1 MKLLSVVHLGVLL
14 TCGTAIGAV
23 PPNSAENLLNNS
35 SFERVQANGVPADWA
50 ITYRLVDASIRSVPS
65 ATAADGGK
73 VLRIQRKTPYS
84 EHLYA
89 SIATSFPAKAGVRY
103 RISLA
108 ARCAKENFVS
118 LVIGQKWDIR
128 YRIIP
133 DTFWK
138 RNLFEFTLTADQ
150 ITSQGTAPLLFI
162 CDDVTADFELDD
174 IQLVPAQHSIDTVG
188 TPLPSS
194 RQIANGVYLAP
205 SGDTPESRENTFT
218 LPADKNH
225 WESMAEFSEKN
236 LKADVALF
244 WDQAQG
250 IAFKIHVRDNVVNA
264 LSGAELFR
272 GDSIQMRIE
281 PAGKC
286 RDEVRDDDLEIGFS
300 PTAGKVSTWYWGA
313 ERVLTP
319 EEAEITAT
327 RTVDG
332 YVLSGVLRWKL
343 FPASMRQQGFFGF
356 NMIVNDSDVAGE
368 RERSVAFLADGI
380 HHAKSNRNNILVFN
394 SGRRNLYCRARID
407 KNYGRAV
414 CDWFAVDNTAPRRT
428 RLRQSIRDAR
438 GNLSRLPELQ
448 LRAGQLV
455 RYTAEYTLKDI
466 ADGTLNITA
475 ETEDGRRGTFR
486 AEKADQLQSQLASL
500 KKLRNKLQVLQKK
513 AAAQPAS
520 AVATMYERI
529 ADLQLAR
536 FSQLLQEKFSPEGK
550 MNLMKHCENIL
561 IPEME
566 ELLERYETL
575 LAIRETRTLPE
586 NWKMVTSRQRML
598 DNWPTAVMRSDSGK
612 LEERK
617 VYLGGYGHSAAI
629 REEMKDFS
637 DMGANMIHLEIG
649 PSAFFPTPGKQ
660 TEFAAPDYKRFQRD
674 IAEIMTVAK
683 QKNLRTMLLLA
694 PHYAPEWWYDRHP
707 EAAGICGFARYEI
720 MHPETRKMVSHHLD
734 TLFSRLRQ
742 MPFSDSIFSF
752 CLTNEPNYSGA
763 DPKEKASQQRFA
775 AYLKN
780 KFKTVAELNR
790 RSGLAFADFDA
801 ASQSAVTE
809 PAMRV
814 LFEKYRQWAL
824 LDWHQFIAKE
834 TKKYFPDIPIQTKIM
849 VFFTL
854 DPQQLELGVDPEL
867 YSELGD
873 INGNDNY
880 FYYTPG
886 GTWIAD
892 WGKTTFYHDLQ
903 WSFKP
908 AAIVNGE
915 NHIMP
920 DGFPGRLP
928 YGHVYTQA
936 FQQYAS
942 GVSGLATWIWAPYKF
957 DHPEIIHNN
966 ISRRPLALAALGEAT
981 FDANRLFNE
990 LQSLRRAPAEVALFY
1005 SQTAYLWDPKGYSTA
1020 IRDVHEQLCFTGRP
1034 ITFLSEKQL
1043 IRDQFGSA
1051 RLLILTNVKNL
1062 DREAWQGI
1070 RRFTASGGR
1079 VMYTGAMPLRD
1090 EFNRALP
1097 PLPIPAERL
1106 NITPYPGMDIASLE
1120 KQIAPNLSAFQL
1132 GMTVSY
1138 ASGMQG
1144 IYRRTVS
1151 TPQGELTNLVNYN
1164 KGIRNIHFQIPRG
1177 YKLRELISDQL
1188 IDGAYSLKPL
1198 SPILIRLEKAE
1209 N

>member
-23 PPNSAENLLNNS
+23 PPDSAENLLNNS

-150 ITSQGTAPLLFI
+150 ITTQGTAPLLFI

-225 WESMAEFSEKN
+225 WESTAKFSEKN

-394 SGRRNLYCRARID
+394 GGRRNLYCRARID

-612 LEERK
+612 P
-617 VYLGGYGHSAAI
+617 A
-629 REEMKDFS
+629 
-637 DMGANMIHLEIG
+637 
-649 PSAFFPTPGKQ
+649 
-660 TEFAAPDYKRFQRD
+660 
-674 IAEIMTVAK
+674 
-683 QKNLRTMLLLA
+683 
-694 PHYAPEWWYDRHP
+694 
-707 EAAGICGFARYEI
+707 
-720 MHPETRKMVSHHLD
+720 
-734 TLFSRLRQ
+734 SR
-742 MPFSDSIFSF
+742 
-752 CLTNEPNYSGA
+752 
-763 DPKEKASQQRFA
+763 AS
-775 AYLKN
+775 
-780 KFKTVAELNR
+780 
-790 RSGLAFADFDA
+790 S
-801 ASQSAVTE
+801 S
-809 PAMRV
+809 
-814 LFEKYRQWAL
+814 
-824 LDWHQFIAKE
+824 
-834 TKKYFPDIPIQTKIM
+834 
-849 VFFTL
+849 
-854 DPQQLELGVDPEL
+854 
-867 YSELGD
+867 
-873 INGNDNY
+873 
-880 FYYTPG
+880 
-886 GTWIAD
+886 
-892 WGKTTFYHDLQ
+892 
-903 WSFKP
+903 
-908 AAIVNGE
+908 
-915 NHIMP
+915 
-920 DGFPGRLP
+920 
-928 YGHVYTQA
+928 
-936 FQQYAS
+936 
-942 GVSGLATWIWAPYKF
+942 
-957 DHPEIIHNN
+957 
-966 ISRRPLALAALGEAT
+966 
-981 FDANRLFNE
+981 
-990 LQSLRRAPAEVALFY
+990 
-1005 SQTAYLWDPKGYSTA
+1005 
-1020 IRDVHEQLCFTGRP
+1020 
-1034 ITFLSEKQL
+1034 
-1043 IRDQFGSA
+1043 
-1051 RLLILTNVKNL
+1051 
-1062 DREAWQGI
+1062 
-1070 RRFTASGGR
+1070 
-1079 VMYTGAMPLRD
+1079 
-1090 EFNRALP
+1090 
-1097 PLPIPAERL
+1097 
-1106 NITPYPGMDIASLE
+1106 
-1120 KQIAPNLSAFQL
+1120 
-1132 GMTVSY
+1132 
-1138 ASGMQG
+1138 
-1144 IYRRTVS
+1144 
-1151 TPQGELTNLVNYN
+1151 
-1164 KGIRNIHFQIPRG
+1164 
-1177 YKLRELISDQL
+1177 
-1188 IDGAYSLKPL
+1188 
-1198 SPILIRLEKAE
+1198 
-1209 N
+1209 

>member
-225 WESMAEFSEKN
+225 WESTAKFSEKN

-394 SGRRNLYCRARID
+394 GGRGEICTAAPALTKITEGPFATGLRWTTPPRGELVCVNPSEMPGAISPDCPSCNFAPANWYAIRRN
-407 KNYGRAV
+407 
-414 CDWFAVDNTAPRRT
+414 
-428 RLRQSIRDAR
+428 
-438 GNLSRLPELQ
+438 
-448 LRAGQLV
+448 
-455 RYTAEYTLKDI
+455 
-466 ADGTLNITA
+466 
-475 ETEDGRRGTFR
+475 
-486 AEKADQLQSQLASL
+486 
-500 KKLRNKLQVLQKK
+500 
-513 AAAQPAS
+513 
-520 AVATMYERI
+520 
-529 ADLQLAR
+529 
-536 FSQLLQEKFSPEGK
+536 
-550 MNLMKHCENIL
+550 IL
-561 IPEME
+561 
-566 ELLERYETL
+566 
-575 LAIRETRTLPE
+575 
-586 NWKMVTSRQRML
+586 
-598 DNWPTAVMRSDSGK
+598 
-612 LEERK
+612 
-617 VYLGGYGHSAAI
+617 
-629 REEMKDFS
+629 
-637 DMGANMIHLEIG
+637 
-649 PSAFFPTPGKQ
+649 
-660 TEFAAPDYKRFQRD
+660 
-674 IAEIMTVAK
+674 
-683 QKNLRTMLLLA
+683 
-694 PHYAPEWWYDRHP
+694 
-707 EAAGICGFARYEI
+707 
-720 MHPETRKMVSHHLD
+720 
-734 TLFSRLRQ
+734 
-742 MPFSDSIFSF
+742 
-752 CLTNEPNYSGA
+752 
-763 DPKEKASQQRFA
+763 
-775 AYLKN
+775 
-780 KFKTVAELNR
+780 
-790 RSGLAFADFDA
+790 
-801 ASQSAVTE
+801 
-809 PAMRV
+809 
-814 LFEKYRQWAL
+814 
-824 LDWHQFIAKE
+824 
-834 TKKYFPDIPIQTKIM
+834 
-849 VFFTL
+849 
-854 DPQQLELGVDPEL
+854 
-867 YSELGD
+867 
-873 INGNDNY
+873 
-880 FYYTPG
+880 
-886 GTWIAD
+886 
-892 WGKTTFYHDLQ
+892 
-903 WSFKP
+903 
-908 AAIVNGE
+908 
-915 NHIMP
+915 
-920 DGFPGRLP
+920 
-928 YGHVYTQA
+928 
-936 FQQYAS
+936 
-942 GVSGLATWIWAPYKF
+942 
-957 DHPEIIHNN
+957 
-966 ISRRPLALAALGEAT
+966 
-981 FDANRLFNE
+981 
-990 LQSLRRAPAEVALFY
+990 
-1005 SQTAYLWDPKGYSTA
+1005 
-1020 IRDVHEQLCFTGRP
+1020 
-1034 ITFLSEKQL
+1034 
-1043 IRDQFGSA
+1043 
-1051 RLLILTNVKNL
+1051 
-1062 DREAWQGI
+1062 
-1070 RRFTASGGR
+1070 
-1079 VMYTGAMPLRD
+1079 
-1090 EFNRALP
+1090 
-1097 PLPIPAERL
+1097 
-1106 NITPYPGMDIASLE
+1106 
-1120 KQIAPNLSAFQL
+1120 
-1132 GMTVSY
+1132 
-1138 ASGMQG
+1138 
-1144 IYRRTVS
+1144 
-1151 TPQGELTNLVNYN
+1151 
-1164 KGIRNIHFQIPRG
+1164 
-1177 YKLRELISDQL
+1177 
-1188 IDGAYSLKPL
+1188 
-1198 SPILIRLEKAE
+1198 
-1209 N
+1209 